1 MCEPLGPAECWSIGS
16 KSAALGSDKYLCL
29 RNAFVCVSKMLL
41 KSGSASLCRQDVPY
55 RVQSI
60 EVPIW
65 SRAYSLFSRS
75 PFSRFIP
82 AQDCATGVVGNP
94 CSTSTHVGDTQQRVA
109 QTSAKSN
116 LKIFS
121 RPNLRCISHP
131 TQCVCVCVRVCMCAD
146 RTAALSMRLMIEC
159 FDLSEFPIFPATQV
173 LDQS

>member
-1 MCEPLGPAECWSIGS
+1 MC
-16 KSAALGSDKYLCL
+16 
-29 RNAFVCVSKMLL
+29 VCPNSVSKMP
-41 KSGSASLCRQDVPY
+41 SNSC
-55 RVQSI
+55 VQSTAVGLCSQAAPCQVESI
-60 EVPIW
+60 KV
-65 SRAYSLFSRS
+65 SFRSCAYILFSRY
-75 PFSRFIP
+75 PLSRQTP
-82 AQDCATGVVGNP
+82 TRDCATGVVGNP